1 MSTLATLFGAQPCV
15 LCTLRWSLCAVQ
27 DAKHPLL
34 VNGAGANR
42 KVTSNMLRRLVE
54 NTGLP
59 FCDTQMG
66 KGVVD
71 SSARWAKHARL
82 GATGPRWR
90 GAWHIC

>member
-1 MSTLATLFGAQPCV
+1 ML
-15 LCTLRWSLCAVQ
+15 Q

-34 VNGAGANR
+34 VIGAGANR

-66 KGVVD
+66 KGVID
-71 SSARWAKHARL
+71 SSARHTCTTPDQNLVCSICSGLQYLLLRSLRCGDSNLVARGSL
-82 GATGPRWR
+82 VYW
-90 GAWHIC
+90 I